1 MTFIK
6 CVFNI
11 YFTKVQN
18 THRSNDGLLRDFCDS
33 EDFQSHGLFGHD
45 PHALI
50 LHCYYDDFQVTN
62 PLGSKTKRHKIGT
75 LLNLALLSLSMIY
88 R

>member
-1 MTFIK
+1 MACCETL
-6 CVFNI
+6 C
-11 YFTKVQN
+11 
-18 THRSNDGLLRDFCDS
+18 DG

-50 LHCYYDDFQVTN
+50 LHCYYDDFQTFQVTN